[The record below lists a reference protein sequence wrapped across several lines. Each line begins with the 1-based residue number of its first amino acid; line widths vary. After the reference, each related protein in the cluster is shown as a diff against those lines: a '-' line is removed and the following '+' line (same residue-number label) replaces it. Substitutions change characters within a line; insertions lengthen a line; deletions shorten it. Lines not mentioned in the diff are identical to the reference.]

1 MRCGRGGYPR
11 PAPHVA
17 AQVLLPN
24 CLIMA
29 AGFPA
34 LASAMAGVPGPAW
47 GAPEVLDIVARIL
60 NERGSP
66 ALIVAPP
73 VA

>member
-1 MRCGRGGYPR
+1 MRCRHGGQPR
-11 PAPHVA
+11 PAPHGA
-17 AQVLLPN
+17 AQVPLYD

-34 LASAMAGVPGPAW
+34 PATAMAGVPGPAW

-66 ALIVAPP
+66 ALIVSPL
-73 VA
+73 VG